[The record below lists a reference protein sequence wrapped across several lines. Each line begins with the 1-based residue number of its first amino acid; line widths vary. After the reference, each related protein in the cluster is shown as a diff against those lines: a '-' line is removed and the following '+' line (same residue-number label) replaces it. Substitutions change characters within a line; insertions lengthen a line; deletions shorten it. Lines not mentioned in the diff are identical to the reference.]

1 MREEKREAFLR
12 YGQKAWEK
20 FQNTGLHLTRREAD
34 DWLAQLAA
42 GENVEP
48 PECHK

>member
-1 MREEKREAFLR
+1 MREEKREAFLHD
-12 YGQKAWEK
+12 GQKAWKE

-34 DWLAQLAA
+34 DWLAQLSA
-42 GENVEP
+42 GKDMEP